1 MSYRVT
7 YKNILIGESDLEY
20 GDPPMG
26 VAFGQLRIAEN
37 ITSCYEF
44 LISLSVDDGV
54 DVFEDLKEDGFC
66 SVGFDYLE
74 VRSNTGT
81 VITGQGYNIAGF
93 GRDFEVSILGIDG
106 TLYVQ
111 EFEEHV
117 KRYDDQFRDCT

>member
-1 MSYRVT
+1 MT
-7 YKNILIGESDLEY
+7 YKNILIGESDLEC

-26 VAFGQLRIAEN
+26 VAFGQLRIDHN

-66 SVGFDYLE
+66 SVGFDDIE
-74 VRSNTGT
+74 IRSDSGT
-81 VITGQGYNIAGF
+81 KITGQGYNIAGF
-93 GRDFEVSILGIDG
+93 DGDFEVSILGIDA

-111 EFEEHV
+111 EFKEHV
-117 KRYDDQFRDCT
+117 KRYDEQFRDCT